1 MKNIKNYSF
10 IFILFILFGCE
21 QAEDIDNNSA
31 NSSIAKIAENYG
43 YKVEKSSMEKPYYNV
58 KSIHELES
66 ILEKSK
72 VHNKKTHLKSIP
84 NNTLFLDKTNE
95 EINLIIDIEYN
106 RIKKKDNSINGN
118 EFSQISYRDGEG
130 DPPYSHSSTF
140 YFDNTFPFANVY
152 ITINYNTDSNG
163 NITSAQVISGSWGFN
178 VFSGYEQNNVNM
190 HFQGGSLAFQV
201 QGQILGGLTFGGQS
215 ISGGHAFTWTGFIQT
230 NPNGGSAGGFCKQT
244 PNDQTTE
251 ADN

>member
-21 QAEDIDNNSA
+21 QTDNIDSNSA
-31 NSSIAKIAENYG
+31 NNSIAKIAEKYG
-43 YKVEKSSMEKPYYNV
+43 YKVEKSSEEKPYYKV
-58 KSIHELES
+58 KSLQELES

-72 VHNKKTHLKSIP
+72 IHNKKTHIKTIP

-95 EINLIIDIEYN
+95 EINLIIDSEFN
-106 RIKKKDNSINGN
+106 RIKKKNNAISGN
-118 EFSQISYRDGEG
+118 ESIQIASKDGEG

-152 ITINYNTDSNG
+152 ITINYNTNANG

-178 VFSGYEQNNVNM
+178 VFSGYQQQNINM
-190 HFQGGSLAFQV
+190 HIVGGSLAFQV
-201 QGQILGGLTFGGQS
+201 QGEILGGLSYGGHTL
-215 ISGGHAFTWTGFIQT
+215 SGGHPFIWTGFIQT

-251 ADN
+251 ADY